1 MVNNYISNPYKE
13 VNDNIFVCQVK
24 LAGYEKD
31 LKRIIEMSG
40 PKPVQ
45 AQQYDVVIRSGGKI
59 ENVNDLFQLIV
70 ETKKNIEETKKQL
83 EELKRT
89 KAAIEEQFIRCLND
103 VERKV
108 FLMKNKKAQYTLFDI
123 ACKLNKS
130 EGYIKNIS
138 YQIDKKMINWLNSLP
153 KNEINLSKM

>member
-13 VNDNIFVCQVK
+13 VNDNIFVCKVK

-45 AQQYDVVIRSGGKI
+45 AQQYDVVIRSGGKV

-70 ETKKNIEETKKQL
+70 ETKKNIADTKKQL

-89 KAAIEEQFIRCLND
+89 KAAIEDNFMKHLNET
-103 VERKV
+103 ERKV
-108 FLMKNKKAQYTLFDI
+108 FLLKQSKTNYTYEEI
-123 ACKLNKS
+123 AFKINKS
-130 EGYIKNIS
+130 EKTVRNIASLIDNKMIKWLKNI
-138 YQIDKKMINWLNSLP
+138 QLNKINF
-153 KNEINLSKM
+153 